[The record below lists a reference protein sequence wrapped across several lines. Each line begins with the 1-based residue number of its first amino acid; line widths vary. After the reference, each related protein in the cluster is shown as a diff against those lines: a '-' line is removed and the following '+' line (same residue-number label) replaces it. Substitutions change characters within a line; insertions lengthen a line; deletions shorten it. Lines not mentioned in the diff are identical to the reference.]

1 MDIGYNEGAMGLAND
16 LIPLGVMSDT
26 LFEIQINDIVAN
38 IARFNGD
45 SGREGL
51 RVAYVHSIPP
61 KLPHPPYRG
70 SEWVIWKSPPKLRLK
85 VNFDGAVF
93 RENDTAGVGAMIQ
106 DDKGLMVIVMADMV
120 PLPYSVTA
128 MEVPAAIKAL

>member
-16 LIPLGVMSDT
+16 LIPLGVTFDT
-26 LFEIQINDIVAN
+26 LFEIQIKDIVAD

-70 SEWVIWKSPPKLRLK
+70 SEWVIWKSPP
-85 VNFDGAVF
+85 
-93 RENDTAGVGAMIQ
+93 
-106 DDKGLMVIVMADMV
+106 
-120 PLPYSVTA
+120 
-128 MEVPAAIKAL
+128 

>member
-26 LFEIQINDIVAN
+26 LFEIQIKDIVAD

-51 RVAYVHSIPP
+51 
-61 KLPHPPYRG
+61 
-70 SEWVIWKSPPKLRLK
+70 
-85 VNFDGAVF
+85 
-93 RENDTAGVGAMIQ
+93 
-106 DDKGLMVIVMADMV
+106 
-120 PLPYSVTA
+120 
-128 MEVPAAIKAL
+128 